1 MRGAQKGNKSIGWR
15 VWRHDRDAVYF
26 TAGARVDGVRTKPV
40 AVTFADLKEIFT
52 LFLNVKI
59 LFDR

>member
-1 MRGAQKGNKSIGWR
+1 MRGAQKRNKSIGCR

-52 LFLNVKI
+52 LFLNV
-59 LFDR
+59 